1 MPFLACVEIHNADL
15 PTYYRLHA
23 AMEAESFK
31 RVITGANDFKQY
43 RMPLGTYWTDAF
55 DDSWEAFNAAQR
67 AALPIDA
74 TAQVILCGT
83 GPILFQN
90 CRQYVEQPILGLH
103 SIRPT
108 EPQRPAPK
116 PRTVP
121 LSEPA
126 VVAEPHNPGQTQ
138 THRPKASL
146 CSGWGTHSC
155 GTASDSTRRS
165 AKARGEVAAHRSWR
179 AVRCGIAEH
188 SADPNPAAGGEVSAG
203 SADRALSRSAQRR
216 VRRSVRNTACAYPGS
231 AGKAVPRRAAQPVP
245 DRSLWDTGGAAA
257 GSAWEAS
264 PSRLARP

>member
-1 MPFLACVEIHNADL
+1 MPDL

-23 AMEAESFK
+23 AMEAEVNFK

-55 DDSWEAFNAAQR
+55 DDGWEAFNAAQR

-121 LSEPA
+121 LGEPA
-126 VVAEPHNPGQTQ
+126 MVAGPHNPGQTQ
-138 THRPKASL
+138 THRPAPRL
-146 CSGWGTHSC
+146 PYVPDGEPTVAGLHRIPP
-155 GTASDSTRRS
+155 AEAQRPE
-165 AKARGEVAAHRSWR
+165 AKWPRIARGEPSVAALQSIPQTPTHRPVAKSPQ
-179 AVRCGIAEH
+179 VLQTEPSPGPH
-188 SADPNPAAGGEVSAG
+188 SAAYGDPYGTPPAPT
-203 SADRALSRSAQRR
+203 Q
-216 VRRSVRNTACAYPGS
+216 
-231 AGKAVPRRAAQPVP
+231 VPRGKQSLAGLHQPV
-245 DRSLWDTGGAAA
+245 
-257 GSAWEAS
+257 
-264 PSRLARP
+264 